1 MASISGPD
9 PGRAGVQDRY
19 LENDCLRNGER
30 NPFRQHQGMALSGED
45 VERFPRRY
53 PARSM
58 TVARHSDT
66 PETQSIRT
74 LRVGEQVRH
83 VLSEILARGEVHDET
98 LAKHLVSITEVRMS
112 PDLRHEIGRAHARTP
127 VNNAQR
133 VC

>member
-1 MASISGPD
+1 MIRRPPRSTRTDTLFPYTTLFRSYSRIGGGQTHGGRKSAQSMASISGPD

-74 LRVGEQVRH
+74 DRKSTRLNSSH
-83 VLSEILARGEVHDET
+83 
-98 LAKHLVSITEVRMS
+98 
-112 PDLRHEIGRAHARTP
+112 
-127 VNNAQR
+127 
-133 VC
+133 

>member
-74 LRVGEQVRH
+74 LRVGEQERSEERSVGRERVRTCM
-83 VLSEILARGEVHDET
+83 ARG
-98 LAKHLVSITEVRMS
+98 S
-112 PDLRHEIGRAHARTP
+112 PYTNKKKKANR
-127 VNNAQR
+127 NN
-133 VC
+133 

>member
-83 VLSEILARGEVHDET
+83 VLSEILDRKSTRLNSSH
-98 LAKHLVSITEVRMS
+98 
-112 PDLRHEIGRAHARTP
+112 
-127 VNNAQR
+127 
-133 VC
+133 

>member
-58 TVARHSDT
+58 TVARHDDT
-66 PETQSIRT
+66 PDTQSISTPRA
-74 LRVGEQVRH
+74 GEQVRP
-83 VLSEILARGEVHDET
+83 VLSALLARGDVHDAT
-98 LAKHLVSITEVRMS
+98 RAQTPGSQTE
-112 PDLRHEIGRAHARTP
+112 
-127 VNNAQR
+127 
-133 VC
+133 

>member
-66 PETQSIRT
+66 PETHSIRT

-83 VLSEILARGEVHDET
+83 VLSEILARGDVHAQT
-98 LAKHLVSITEVRMS
+98 LTKHLVRLHAGRMS
-112 PDLRHEIGRAHARTP
+112 PELPPPQVFG
-127 VNNAQR
+127 
-133 VC
+133 